1 MQQWLTT
8 LTACTGQL
16 PCCWAVT
23 GFRYGDRTVDKCD
36 VYNVVTE
43 ELEYFLFDAPGD
55 IVMVKSITALLI
67 SMILICAA
75 FSPVSAQ
82 SPDAARVYGDLK
94 VDGIAFS
101 KDSTVLTTVKD
112 FVGPPGPTGPEGP
125 QGPAGI
131 TPDMS
136 AYYTKAEV
144 EALLAPLRALLP
156 PPSIQASATSVAV
169 VENGT
174 AAFQIRLSS
183 QPAANISVN
192 VSSSDTGAVIAAP
205 VNLTFT
211 PANWAVYQTVTVSG
225 VDDLN
230 VINENVTLTLS
241 GTGVNQA
248 IVTVAVT
255 DDDVMGIV
263 SGATSVTLSESGSST
278 FQVRLTAQPSSNTTV
293 TVSSNDQGAA
303 TVAPASLTFTPANWN
318 VFQTVTVSGVQD
330 ADVLNEM
337 VPISLSA
344 GGMSPVT
351 VMAYVSDDDSQNI
364 LVNKVGISLAENGV
378 AEFQVSLMMDPSGT
392 ATVNIS
398 SSDTGAATVS
408 PATLTFT
415 SANYITSQTVT
426 VFGINDPDAAN
437 ENVTITVSSAG
448 LPSRTVNATVIDD
461 DVLGIQVGSANTSIF
476 VNESSNFQVKLTAQ
490 PLITTVV
497 TVSSS
502 DPGFVTVNPPSLIF
516 TPANWNAFQTVTFTG
531 VASGSST
538 ISLESAGL
546 PTQSFGVDVS
556 N

>member
-1 MQQWLTT
+1 
-8 LTACTGQL
+8 
-16 PCCWAVT
+16 
-23 GFRYGDRTVDKCD
+23 
-36 VYNVVTE
+36 
-43 ELEYFLFDAPGD
+43 
-55 IVMVKSITALLI
+55 MVKSIPALLLTV
-67 SMILICAA
+67 ILIGAA
-75 FSPVSAQ
+75 FVPLSAQ
-82 SPDAARVYGDLK
+82 ASDAARVYGDLK
-94 VDGIAFS
+94 VDGITFS

-112 FVGPPGPTGPEGP
+112 FVGPPGPIGPEGP

-156 PPSIQASATSVAV
+156 PPTIDVSAASVSVA
-169 VENGT
+169 ENNT
-174 AAFQIRLSS
+174 STFQIRLSS
-183 QPAANISVN
+183 QPLATTTVN
-192 VSSSDTGAVIAAP
+192 VSSNDTSSVTVAP
-205 VNLTFT
+205 VSLTFT
-211 PANWAVYQTVTVSG
+211 PADWNVYQTITLTG

-230 VINENVTLTLS
+230 VVNENATITLS

-248 IVTVAVT
+248 VVTVSVT

-263 SGATSVTLSESGSST
+263 AGAAAVSLSEVDSST

-293 TVSSNDQGAA
+293 TLSSNDQGAA

-351 VMAYVSDDDSQNI
+351 VMAYVSDDDSQSI
-364 LVNKVGISLAENGV
+364 LLNNFGISLAENGV
-378 AEFQVSLMMDPSGT
+378 AEFQVTLQQDPAGT
-392 ATVNIS
+392 LTVNIS

-408 PATLTFT
+408 PASLTFT
-415 SANYITSQTVT
+415 TANFAIGQTVT

-437 ENVTITVSSAG
+437 ENAAITLSATG
-448 LPSRTVNATVIDD
+448 ATTSTMNVTVIDD
-461 DVLGIQVGSANTSIF
+461 DALGIQVGSSNTSLS
-476 VNESSNFQVKLTAQ
+476 VNESSNFQVQLTAQ
-490 PLITTVV
+490 PLLTTVV
-497 TVSSS
+497 SVSSS
-502 DPGFVTVNPPSLIF
+502 DPGVVTVTPASLSF
-516 TPANWNAFQTVTFTG
+516 TPANWSGFQTVTFTG

-538 ISLESAGL
+538 IDLESAGI
-546 PTQSFGVDVS
+546 PSQSFSVDVS